1 MEKTTGDEVVSP
13 KLKGDETPKLNK
25 EASADAAP
33 QNLARFSSGM
43 DLLLLIV
50 SILSNILA
58 GALLPAFMYIFG
70 DLINTVG
77 GAPSDKSYTYYVK
90 VMAILGGISFVA
102 CTLGSACI
110 EWAAERVLRNLRDQ
124 YIVAVMRQE
133 MGWFDLNDAGTLS
146 ARLNENCVQI
156 RDGIGV
162 KFGQLFLFGAMFVG
176 GFILG

>member
-1 MEKTTGDEVVSP
+1 MEKTTGEVVSP
-13 KLKGDETPKLNK
+13 KLEGDETQKPNK
-25 EASADAAP
+25 EASAPDDRHK
-33 QNLARFSSGM
+33 LARFGTGM
-43 DLLLLIV
+43 DFLLIIV
-50 SILSNILA
+50 SILANILG
-58 GALLPAFMYIFG
+58 GALMPAFMYIFG

-124 YIVAVMRQE
+124 YLVAVMRQE